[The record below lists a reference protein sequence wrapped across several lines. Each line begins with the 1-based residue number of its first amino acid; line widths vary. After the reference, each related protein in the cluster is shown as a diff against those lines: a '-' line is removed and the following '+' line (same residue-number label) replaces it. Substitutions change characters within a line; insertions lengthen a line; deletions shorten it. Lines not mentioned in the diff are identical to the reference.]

1 MPLLEVKNL
10 SYSYSKGT
18 PFEKKALSDIS
29 FSVEKGE
36 YISIIGH
43 TGSGKSTLMQML
55 DGLIK
60 PDEGSVV
67 LEGKD
72 INSDKKI
79 TREARFKVGLCF
91 QYPEYQLFEET
102 VEKDI
107 AFGPKNMGLS
117 AAEISERVLKAA
129 AFVKLDGELL
139 KRSPFDLSGG
149 QKRRA
154 AIAGVMAMLPEIL
167 ILDEPAAG
175 LDPVGRNEILSM
187 ISEYRRSTGATV
199 MMVTHSMETAAAVS
213 DRIFV
218 LENGEIAYTGT
229 PREVFGHSEELI
241 KMGLDVPVSAKIASE
256 LRSRGLDLP
265 LDIYTAEGCADALAR
280 YAAKLKEGKRNG

>member
-1 MPLLEVKNL
+1 MSLLEVKNI

-18 PFEKKALSDIS
+18 PFEKKAITDVS

-36 YISIIGH
+36 FIGIIGH
-43 TGSGKSTLMQML
+43 TGSGKSTMMQML
-55 DGLIK
+55 DGLLK
-60 PDEGSVV
+60 PDSGSVF

-102 VEKDI
+102 VAKDI
-107 AFGPKNMGLS
+107 AFGPRNMGLS
-117 AAEISERVLKAA
+117 ESEIKQRVAKAA
-129 AFVKLDGELL
+129 SFVNLDNSLL
-139 KRSPFDLSGG
+139 DRSPFDLSGG

-175 LDPVGRNEILSM
+175 LDPVGRKEILSM

-199 MMVTHSMETAAAVS
+199 MMVTHSMETAALVS

-218 LENGEIAYTGT
+218 LHHGSLAFTGT
-229 PREVFGHSEELI
+229 PKEVFSHADELI
-241 KMGLDVPVSAKIASE
+241 SMGLDVPVSTKIVAE
-256 LRSRGLDLP
+256 LRKNGI
-265 LDIYTAEGCADALAR
+265 DIPADVYTVERCAEVLSEYVR
-280 YAAKLKEGKRNG
+280 KKRSGEVK

>member
-1 MPLLEVKNL
+1 MSLLEVKNI

-18 PFEKKALSDIS
+18 PFEKKAITDVS

-36 YISIIGH
+36 FIGIIGH
-43 TGSGKSTLMQML
+43 TGSGKSTMMQML
-55 DGLIK
+55 DGLLK
-60 PDEGSVV
+60 PDSGSVF

-102 VEKDI
+102 VAKDI
-107 AFGPKNMGLS
+107 AFGPRNMGLS
-117 AAEISERVLKAA
+117 ENEIKQRVVKAA
-129 AFVKLDGELL
+129 SFVNLDNSLL
-139 KRSPFDLSGG
+139 DRSPFDLSGG

-175 LDPVGRNEILSM
+175 LDPVGRKEILSM

-199 MMVTHSMETAAAVS
+199 MMVTHSMETAALVS

-218 LENGEIAYTGT
+218 LHHGSLAFTGT
-229 PREVFGHSEELI
+229 PKEVFSHADELI
-241 KMGLDVPVSAKIASE
+241 SMGLDVPVSTKIVAE
-256 LRSRGLDLP
+256 LRKNGI
-265 LDIYTAEGCADALAR
+265 DIPSDVYTVERCAEVLSEYVR
-280 YAAKLKEGKRNG
+280 KKRSGEVK

>member
-1 MPLLEVKNL
+1 MTLLEVKNI

-18 PFEKKALSDIS
+18 PFEKKAITDVS

-36 YISIIGH
+36 FIGIIGH
-43 TGSGKSTLMQML
+43 TGSGKSTMMQML
-55 DGLIK
+55 DGLLK
-60 PDEGSVV
+60 PDSGSVF

-102 VEKDI
+102 VAKDI
-107 AFGPKNMGLS
+107 AFGPRNMGLS
-117 AAEISERVLKAA
+117 ESEIKQRVAKAA
-129 AFVKLDGELL
+129 SFVNLDNSLL
-139 KRSPFDLSGG
+139 DRSPFDLSGG

-175 LDPVGRNEILSM
+175 LDPVGRKEILSM

-199 MMVTHSMETAAAVS
+199 MMVTHSMETAALVS

-218 LENGEIAYTGT
+218 LHHGSLAFTGT
-229 PREVFGHSEELI
+229 PKEVFSHADELI
-241 KMGLDVPVSAKIASE
+241 SMGLDVPVSTKIVAE
-256 LRSRGLDLP
+256 LRKNGI
-265 LDIYTAEGCADALAR
+265 DIPTDVYTVERCAEVLSEYVR
-280 YAAKLKEGKRNG
+280 KKRSGEVK

>member
-1 MPLLEVKNL
+1 MSLLEVKNI

-18 PFEKKALSDIS
+18 PFEKKAINEVS

-36 YISIIGH
+36 FIGIIGH
-43 TGSGKSTLMQML
+43 TGSGKSTMMQML
-55 DGLIK
+55 DGLLK
-60 PDEGSVV
+60 PDSGSVF

-102 VEKDI
+102 VAKDI

-117 AAEISERVLKAA
+117 ESEIKQRVAKAA
-129 AFVKLDGELL
+129 SFVNLDNSLL
-139 KRSPFDLSGG
+139 DRSPFDLSGG

-175 LDPVGRNEILSM
+175 LDPVGRKEILSM

-199 MMVTHSMETAAAVS
+199 MMVTHSMETAALVS

-218 LENGEIAYTGT
+218 LHHGSLAFTGT
-229 PREVFGHSEELI
+229 PKEVFSHADELI
-241 KMGLDVPVSAKIASE
+241 SMGLDVPVSTKIVAE
-256 LRSRGLDLP
+256 LRKNGI
-265 LDIYTAEGCADALAR
+265 DIPADVYTVERCADVLSEYVR
-280 YAAKLKEGKRNG
+280 KKRSGEVK